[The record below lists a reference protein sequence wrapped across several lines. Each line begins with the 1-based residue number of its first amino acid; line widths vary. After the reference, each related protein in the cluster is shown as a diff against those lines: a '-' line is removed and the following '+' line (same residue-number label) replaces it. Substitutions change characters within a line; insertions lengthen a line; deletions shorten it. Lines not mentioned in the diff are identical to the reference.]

1 MLTWL
6 DRESDGV
13 GSKVRV
19 SLERFRWGEI
29 VVLLA
34 ILVVSYKGLGQT
46 WNHSYLPKVS
56 ETWLPCPWSIHS
68 SR

>member
-1 MLTWL
+1 ML
-6 DRESDGV
+6 DRERGGV

-29 VVLLA
+29 AVLLA
-34 ILVVSYKGLGQT
+34 VLVISYKGLGQT

-56 ETWLPCPWSIHS
+56 KMWLLCLWSICL